1 VLIGESNYKAAVL
14 YQLIDSNDN
23 FKAVTYRKNRSKTM
37 VVSKVAEESIYKM
50 YQIGYEVLVHNKNGN
65 SKITIANYP
74 THSKELI
81 EMFVDRIVAI

>member
-1 VLIGESNYKAAVL
+1 
-14 YQLIDSNDN
+14 
-23 FKAVTYRKNRSKTM
+23 M

-81 EMFVDRIVAI
+81 EMFVDRIVAIWLLFRHYDPQNDIDYGSGEGST